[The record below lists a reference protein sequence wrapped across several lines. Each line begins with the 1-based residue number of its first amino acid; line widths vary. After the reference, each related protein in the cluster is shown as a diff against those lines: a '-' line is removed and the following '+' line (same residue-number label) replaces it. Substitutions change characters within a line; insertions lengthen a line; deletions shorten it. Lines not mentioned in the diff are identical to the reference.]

1 MNLKILLPD
10 HVFLEEGVRK
20 VIAEALNGQ
29 FCLLPRHIDFVTALV
44 PGLLSYES
52 EDGKEYFVAVD
63 EGVLVKSGREVLVSV
78 RNAMLGPDLKQLR
91 RVVEEEFKIL
101 DEHERAARSA
111 VSRIEVNFIR
121 RFLEI
126 REHGD

>member
-1 MNLKILLPD
+1 MNLRILLPD
-10 HVFLEEGVRK
+10 HVFLEERVRK
-20 VIAEALNGQ
+20 VIAEALNGH
-29 FCLLPRHIDFVTALV
+29 FCLLPRHVDLVTALV
-44 PGLLSYES
+44 PGLFSYES
-52 EDGKEYFVAVD
+52 EDGRERFLAVG
-63 EGVLVKSGREVLVSV
+63 EGVLVKSGREVIVSV
-78 RNAMLGPDLKQLR
+78 RNAMRGPDLGQLR
-91 RVVEEEFKIL
+91 RIVEEEFKIL